1 MVAIASALRFALP
14 PEAPRP
20 ALPYGRLVFSALR
33 LLVTHPGLRRRA
45 LDGATAFGAF
55 SVLWTCLAFQL
66 SAAPYH
72 YSNAVIGLFGLA
84 GLAGVFAANVAGRLA
99 DARLSASA
107 AIASAVA
114 VTASFGLLAFG
125 TTSLVLL
132 ITGIVV
138 LDMGVQAVQVT
149 NQRSGLAQR
158 RPHPRVRALARHLP
172 ARSRA
177 GQRAHRQRL
186 PGSPPWRFRRSWY
199 SMIASGLSRA
209 LRSPRGS
216 PR

>member
-114 VTASFGLLAFG
+114 VTASFGLLA
-125 TTSLVLL
+125 
-132 ITGIVV
+132 
-138 LDMGVQAVQVT
+138 
-149 NQRSGLAQR
+149 
-158 RPHPRVRALARHLP
+158 
-172 ARSRA
+172 
-177 GQRAHRQRL
+177 
-186 PGSPPWRFRRSWY
+186 
-199 SMIASGLSRA
+199 
-209 LRSPRGS
+209 
-216 PR
+216 